1 MAFIREPSKCPKCS
15 EKTFHVIESRPSGG
29 NNHGNSKTFL
39 RRRRKRCNQC
49 GYKATTYEITADEYE
64 EYLSNKKII
73 TKIKNSLSLKS
84 KKSCYQCTHYYGNS
98 CRLDIPELDAEEC
111 SYFVLT

>member
-15 EKTFHVIESRPSGG
+15 EKTFQVIESRPSGG

-49 GYKATTYEITADEYE
+49 GNKATTYEIT
-64 EYLSNKKII
+64 
-73 TKIKNSLSLKS
+73 
-84 KKSCYQCTHYYGNS
+84 
-98 CRLDIPELDAEEC
+98 
-111 SYFVLT
+111 